1 MDWIFAVDTGG
12 SRDQNQPTSQER
24 GGADDGAE
32 VRGDMVVVV
41 GVERKINRGGEGR
54 V

>member
-12 SRDQNQPTSQER
+12 SQDQNQPTSQER
-24 GGADDGAE
+24 GGANDGAE
-32 VRGDMVVVV
+32 VHGDMVVVV
-41 GVERKINRGGEGR
+41 GVEREINHGGEGR

>member
-24 GGADDGAE
+24 GRADDGAE
-32 VRGDMVVVV
+32 VRGDMVVVM
-41 GVERKINRGGEGR
+41 GVEREINCRGEGH